1 MKVLI
6 RNKRPENKSDRH
18 GYKIDFFLPDE
29 NLPKHL
35 VIYQNIKVKIVTID
49 DKGDKDKIKYKFTE
63 AWKYSKNKKITD
75 SFLVPI
81 DWRVN
86 QKGFMKVTSKIWVEE
101 GKINPSLKKGTSRDY
116 WGNLHGSFDLLEPKG
131 EITYRNEKISW
142 DNLGKTKKST
152 FTKGQDLQYK
162 I

>member
-18 GYKIDFFLPDE
+18 GYKIDFFLPDK

-101 GKINPSLKKGTSRDY
+101 GKINSSLKKGTSRDY